1 MVYRNAM
8 TPVGKGNILAF
19 SAFCHFFRSQEI
31 KQACELYMKFVEN
44 QNGLFVLKLSIASWD
59 TIHCLSRKSPF
70 RSFASLGLLS
80 IKLLILPDTPPP
92 GNQTK
97 DDSKTTSG
105 NENSTTCLVSRCL
118 VCQEE
123 IGREPMAH
131 AADTIGDSN
140 KGGPFRPWAG
150 HDCRLP
156 RDLQIESHK
165 WATAEQNHGEVT
177 STSVQ
182 GADHENS
189 PGQRHCDARNDVPTV
204 LEQPTAGPRDAD
216 CDQVRNGVGWSL
228 DQVRSHFREAESLDD
243 LGSVS
248 AVAFSVLA

>member
-1 MVYRNAM
+1 MYEQIRCNPERFLFEPN
-8 TPVGKGNILAF
+8 PVWTTYIREDPC
-19 SAFCHFFRSQEI
+19 S
-31 KQACELYMKFVEN
+31 
-44 QNGLFVLKLSIASWD
+44 
-59 TIHCLSRKSPF
+59 SRKSPF
-70 RSFASLGLLS
+70 RGFASLSLLP

-92 GNQTK
+92 SNQTE
-97 DDSKTTSG
+97 DDSKSTSG
-105 NENSTTCLVSRCL
+105 NKNSTARLVPRRL
-118 VCQEE
+118 VRQEE
-123 IGREPMAH
+123 IGREPVAH

-150 HDCRLP
+150 HYCRLP
-156 RDLQIESHK
+156 GDLQIESHK

-204 LEQPTAGPRDAD
+204 LEQPTARPRDAD
-216 CDQVRNGVGWSL
+216 CDQVRNGVGRSL
-228 DQVRSHFREAESLDD
+228 DQVRSHFRETESLDD
-243 LGSVS
+243 LGSIS